1 MKKLTLFIALFIA
14 SIAYIWGQSIA
25 GAPTNVD
32 ERVEVYTKEHITNK
46 DPIPYPFVREADV
59 LWAKT
64 VYRMID
70 LRHKQNLA
78 LYYPTKRIGNRMSLI
93 DLLLYGIKNEGL
105 KAYDDPDVNA
115 DAATEFDVELSV
127 PNEVDQRMDAL
138 PDTVPLYDEAGI
150 QTGTE
155 IVPGTP
161 KSTQIKQIM
170 IKEKWYFD
178 KQHSVM
184 KVRIVGLCPIRLYKK
199 PGQPNFTKQKTFW
212 IYYPEARS
220 LFSSHEVFNRHNDAQ
235 RVSFDDFF
243 EQRSFNGFIWAEA
256 NVYDNRI
263 LMTYKPGVQ
272 MMLEAKKIEAE
283 IFNMEHDMWVY

>member
-1 MKKLTLFIALFIA
+1 MKRVVFVITVLIA
-14 SIAYIWGQSIA
+14 SVSVANAQSIA

-32 ERVEVYTKEHITNK
+32 EKLEVYTKEHITNK
-46 DPIPYPFVREADV
+46 APIPYAYVREADV
-59 LWAKT
+59 MWSKT
-64 VYRMID
+64 IYRMID

-127 PNEVDQRMDAL
+127 PLEVDQRMDAL
-138 PDTVPLYDEAGI
+138 PDTVPLYDQDGI

-155 IVPGTP
+155 IVPGIP

-170 IKEKWYFD
+170 VKEKWYFD

-184 KVRIVGLCPIRLYKK
+184 KVRIVGICPIRLYKK
-199 PGQPNFTKQKTFW
+199 PNSPNFTKQKTFW

-220 LFSSHEVFNRHNDAQ
+220 LLSSHEVFNRHNDAQ

-243 EQRSFNGFIWAEA
+243 EQRRFNGFIWAEA

-263 LMTYKPGVQ
+263 IMLYKPGLQ
-272 MMLEAKKIEAE
+272 MMLEANRIEEE
-283 IFNMEHDMWVY
+283 IFNMEHDQWVY